1 MNPLRLFL
9 LPLSLIFAV
18 ITWFRNWLY
27 DKKMLKTYQ
36 PEIPVISVG
45 NLSVGGTGKTPHCE
59 FLIQLLSK
67 HGFHVAY
74 LSRGYGRKTRGFRWV
89 HKDSPAIE
97 IGDEAAQVAYKF
109 PEIKVAVCENR
120 VIGIK
125 TIIEKHPEID
135 AIVLDDAYQ
144 YRKILPSINI
154 LLTDMARLYSKD
166 FLLPFGRLRESSSG
180 AKRADIIIVTKTP
193 PVLPILLKK
202 YILET
207 LSPKPYQ
214 QTFFSFYEYSE
225 LMPIAESQA
234 SCRIPSINHVVL
246 ISGIDNPFPLRD
258 HLAQKG
264 LNVHLKAFGDH
275 HYFTTY
281 EIAQIIEEY
290 NAIPGKKKIILT
302 TEKDLARMDED
313 LIQTLCQYPFYK
325 ISIRVRFHEDQ
336 ESKLEKLIMSKIN
349 RFSSQELV
357 IA

>member
-1 MNPLRLFL
+1 
-9 LPLSLIFAV
+9 
-18 ITWFRNWLY
+18 
-27 DKKMLKTYQ
+27 
-36 PEIPVISVG
+36 
-45 NLSVGGTGKTPHCE
+45 
-59 FLIQLLSK
+59 
-67 HGFHVAY
+67 
-74 LSRGYGRKTRGFRWV
+74 
-89 HKDSPAIE
+89 
-97 IGDEAAQVAYKF
+97 
-109 PEIKVAVCENR
+109 
-120 VIGIK
+120 
-125 TIIEKHPEID
+125 
-135 AIVLDDAYQ
+135 
-144 YRKILPSINI
+144 
-154 LLTDMARLYSKD
+154 
-166 FLLPFGRLRESSSG
+166 
-180 AKRADIIIVTKTP
+180 
-193 PVLPILLKK
+193 LPILLKK

-234 SCRIPSINHVVL
+234 WCRIPSINHVVL